1 MKRKGVLFLFL
12 GVLLVALFYAGW
24 SKSRQNAGKGAV
36 EKDPAVPVSVE
47 IAKRG
52 DVLKELIVSGQVTGE
67 QSVVVAPKISGKVA
81 VVSVDLGSE
90 VGAGDVLF
98 TLDDSDIRAQVA
110 QAEAA
115 VVMAGARLKTA
126 EQNRENSLKQY
137 ERYKELYEHGVVSA
151 DTLDAYAFKLE
162 QANSEEPEA
171 ALAQSRAA
179 LSFQQNQL
187 ANTVIASP
195 IGGTVALRGV
205 DAGSIVSPATQAVTV
220 VDLAR
225 VKVQVSIGEQQIGKI
240 KPGQEVK
247 VVVPAAQTGPFTGVV
262 SNISPAADPK
272 TKSFLVEIKMDN
284 PNRVLKQGM
293 FAQVHIVTDRR
304 EGVLLAP
311 VDALVAKSGTDVVF
325 TVEGGLAKENK
336 VKTGISDGKVFEILS
351 GLQEGAQVVVMGQ
364 QGLVD
369 GFKVVAGVE
378 GEDRDAKDRPADT
391 VTEMPPSDG
400 VRGVNN

>member
-1 MKRKGVLFLFL
+1 MKRKGLFFLFL

-36 EKDPAVPVSVE
+36 EQDPAVPVSVE
-47 IAKRG
+47 TAKRG
-52 DVLKELIVSGQVTGE
+52 DVLKELIVSGQITGE

-81 VVSVDLGSE
+81 VVSVELGSE

-98 TLDDSDIRAQVA
+98 TLDDLDIRAQVA

-115 VVMAGARLKTA
+115 VVMA
-126 EQNRENSLKQY
+126 
-137 ERYKELYEHGVVSA
+137 ELYEHGVVSA

-179 LSFQQNQL
+179 LFFQQNQL
-187 ANTVIASP
+187 ANTVITSP
-195 IGGTVALRGV
+195 IGGTVALRDV

-225 VKVQVSIGEQQIGKI
+225 VIVQVSIGEQQIGKI

-247 VVVPAAQTGPFTGVV
+247 VAVPAAQTGPFTGVV

-284 PNRVLKQGM
+284 PGRVLKQGM

-304 EGVLLAP
+304 EGVLVAP

-325 TVEGGLAKENK
+325 TVEDGLAKENK

-391 VTEMPPSDG
+391 VTEMPSGDG